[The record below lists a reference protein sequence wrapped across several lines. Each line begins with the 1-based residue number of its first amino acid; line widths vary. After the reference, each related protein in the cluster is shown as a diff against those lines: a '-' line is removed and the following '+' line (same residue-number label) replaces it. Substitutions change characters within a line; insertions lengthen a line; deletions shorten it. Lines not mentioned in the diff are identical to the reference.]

1 MADVQV
7 GSVQPGGT
15 QPDSVQPESV
25 QPDCIQI
32 VEVGPRD
39 GLQNEARQLSPGIRA
54 ELVMRM
60 AGAGLS
66 QIEAVSFVHPA
77 RVPQMAGAEEVLEG
91 VRAELTAPPALLGLV
106 LNEKGFERALAA
118 GVRHVRYA
126 FPVTEGFAR
135 RNQNASVAESVE
147 LALHLIGR
155 ARAAG
160 LKVGVVLATS
170 FGCPFDGRVAPAHVL
185 KISEQM
191 AGVAPDELV
200 FADTIGVGNP
210 NAVREI
216 VGGATAFG
224 VPGMNIGAHFHNT
237 RNTGYANAVAA
248 VESGAVILDSSVGGI
263 GGCPFAP
270 RATGNIATEDLGY
283 LLREMGVQTGLNLDA
298 LMDVSRWL
306 ETQLG
311 RELPGMLY
319 KAGDFPV

>member
-1 MADVQV
+1 MTQV
-7 GSVQPGGT
+7 
-15 QPDSVQPESV
+15 
-25 QPDCIQI
+25 QI

-39 GLQNEARQLSPGIRA
+39 GLQNEAKLLSPVTRA
-54 ELVMRM
+54 ELVVRL

-66 QIEAVSFVHPA
+66 QIEAVSFVHPG
-77 RVPQMAGAEEVLEG
+77 RVPQMAGAEEVIQQ
-91 VRAELTAPPALLGLV
+91 VRAQLPHPPALLGLV
-106 LNEKGFERALAA
+106 LNEKGFERAIAA
-118 GVRHVRYA
+118 GIRHVRYA
-126 FPVTEGFAR
+126 FPVTEGFAQ
-135 RNQNASVAESVE
+135 RNQNATVADSVA
-147 LALHLIGR
+147 LALRLVGR

-160 LKVGVVLATS
+160 VKVGVVLATS

-185 KISEQM
+185 RIAGQM
-191 AGVAPDELV
+191 AQAAPDELV

-210 NAVREI
+210 ASVREV
-216 VGGATAFG
+216 VGGAARFG
-224 VPGMNIGAHFHNT
+224 VPGMDIGAHFHNT
-237 RNTGYANAVAA
+237 RNTGFANAVAA
-248 VESGAVILDSSVGGI
+248 IESGAGILDSSVGGI

-306 ETQLG
+306 EGQLG

>member
-1 MADVQV
+1 M
-7 GSVQPGGT
+7 
-15 QPDSVQPESV
+15 
-25 QPDCIQI
+25 QI

-39 GLQNEARQLSPGIRA
+39 GLQNEAQHLLPGVRA
-54 ELVMRM
+54 ELVVRL

-66 QIEAVSFVHPA
+66 QIEAVSFVHPV

-91 VRAELTAPPALLGLV
+91 VRAELPQLSEQQPPALLGLV

-126 FPVTEGFAR
+126 FPVTEGFAQ
-135 RNQNASVAESVE
+135 RNQNASVAQSVE
-147 LALHLIGR
+147 LALRLVGR
-155 ARAAG
+155 ARAEG

-170 FGCPFDGRVAPAHVL
+170 FGCPFDGRVAPISVL
-185 KISEQM
+185 NI
-191 AGVAPDELV
+191 AGQVAQAAPDELV

-210 NAVREI
+210 AAVREM
-216 VGGATAFG
+216 VGGAMQFG
-224 VPGMNIGAHFHNT
+224 VPGMGIGAHFHNT

-248 VESGAVILDSSVGGI
+248 VESGASILDSSVGGI

-306 ETQLG
+306 EGQLG

-319 KAGDFPV
+319 KAGDFLV

>member
-1 MADVQV
+1 M
-7 GSVQPGGT
+7 
-15 QPDSVQPESV
+15 
-25 QPDCIQI
+25 QI

-39 GLQNEARQLSPGIRA
+39 GLQNEAQHLSAGVRA
-54 ELVMRM
+54 ELVVRL
-60 AGAGLS
+60 ACAGLT
-66 QIEAVSFVHPA
+66 QIEAVSFVHPV

-91 VRAELTAPPALLGLV
+91 VRAELASPPALLGLV
-106 LNEKGFERALAA
+106 LNEKGFERALAVD
-118 GVRHVRYA
+118 VRHVRYA
-126 FPVTEGFAR
+126 FPVTEGFAQ
-135 RNQNASVAESVE
+135 RNQNASVARSVE
-147 LALHLIGR
+147 LALHLVGR

-160 LKVGVVLATS
+160 VKVGVVLATS

-185 KISEQM
+185 HIAEQM
-191 AGVAPDELV
+191 AQAAPDELV

-210 NAVREI
+210 GAVREI
-216 VGGATAFG
+216 VGAAVRFG

-237 RNTGYANAVAA
+237 RNTGYANTVAA
-248 VESGAVILDSSVGGI
+248 VESGASILDSSVGGI

-298 LMDVSRWL
+298 LMEVSRGL
-306 ETQLG
+306 EGQLG